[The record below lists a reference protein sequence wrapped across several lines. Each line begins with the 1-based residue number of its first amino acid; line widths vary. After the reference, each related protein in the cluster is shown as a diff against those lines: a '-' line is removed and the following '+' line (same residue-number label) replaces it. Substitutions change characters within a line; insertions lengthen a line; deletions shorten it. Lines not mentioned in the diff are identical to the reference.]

1 MRSRGVIARV
11 PAKVNLQLAV
21 GPLGT
26 DGFHEVTTVFQAI
39 SLFDDVTV
47 ETAAENNGISIQVTG
62 QTSTGVPSDS
72 SNLAVKAA
80 TLMIKNYDLPSDIN
94 IKLKKEIPVAGGMA
108 GGSADAA
115 GEIPVAGGMAGGSAD
130 AAGVIVGL
138 DSLFELG
145 LSRDEM
151 EMVGSKI
158 GADVPFSI
166 CGGVAIGTGRGDQIT
181 PALFKGSYNWVLA
194 LSGQGLATPSVYAE
208 CDRLREGL
216 SISTPVVS
224 EQLMQALRAGDAKA
238 LGKSLSNDLQPAAC
252 SLRPA
257 LRLVLDV
264 GLDYGAL
271 GGIVSGSGPTVAFLV
286 KDDEHAM
293 DLTVAL
299 SSSGVI
305 SSVVRASGA
314 VAGARIIESF

>member
-1 MRSRGVIARV
+1 V
-11 PAKVNLQLAV
+11 PAKVNLQLSV
-21 GPLGT
+21 GPLGS

-47 ETAAENNGISIQVTG
+47 ATAPEGDGIKISISG
-62 QTSTGVPSDS
+62 QTSSGVPADN

-80 TLMIKNYDLPSDIN
+80 ELMIKNYDLPTDLI
-94 IKLKKEIPVAGGMA
+94 IKLKK
-108 GGSADAA
+108 
-115 GEIPVAGGMAGGSAD
+115 EIPVAGGMAGGSAD

-151 EMVGSKI
+151 EIVGSKI
-158 GADVPFSI
+158 GSDVPFSI

-181 PALFKGSYNWVLA
+181 PALAKGSYNWVLA
-194 LSGQGLATPSVYAE
+194 LSGQGLSTPSVYQE

-216 SISTPVVS
+216 SISSPAVS

-238 LGKSLSNDLQPAAC
+238 LGKSLTNELQSAAC

-264 GLDYGAL
+264 GVDYGAL

-286 KDDEHAM
+286 SDDDHAM

-299 SSSGVI
+299 SASGVV
-305 SSVVRASGA
+305 SSVVRATGPA
-314 VAGARIIESF
+314 HGARIIESF

>member
-115 GEIPVAGGMAGGSAD
+115 G
-130 AAGVIVGL
+130 VIVGL

-166 CGGVAIGTGRGDQIT
+166 CGGVAIGTGKGDQIT

>member
-1 MRSRGVIARV
+1 MRSRGVTARV
-11 PAKVNLQLAV
+11 PAKVNLQLSV
-21 GPLGT
+21 GPLGA

-47 ETAAENNGISIQVTG
+47 ATAEKGEGIKISVTG
-62 QTSTGVPSDS
+62 QTSGGVPADN

-80 TLMIKNYDLPSDIN
+80 QLMIKNYDLPEDLV
-94 IKLKKEIPVAGGMA
+94 IKLKK
-108 GGSADAA
+108 
-115 GEIPVAGGMAGGSAD
+115 EIPVAGGMAGGSAD

-145 LSRDEM
+145 LSRDVM
-151 EMVGSKI
+151 ESVGSKI
-158 GADVPFSI
+158 GSDVPFSI

-181 PALFKGSYNWVLA
+181 PALAKGSYNWVLA
-194 LSGQGLATPSVYAE
+194 LSGQGLATPSVYQE

-216 SISTPVVS
+216 SIAPPVVS
-224 EQLMQALRAGDAKA
+224 EPLMQALRAGDAKA
-238 LGKSLSNDLQPAAC
+238 LGKALTNELQPAAC

-264 GLDYGAL
+264 GVDYGAL

-286 KDDEHAM
+286 SDDEHAM

-299 SSSGVI
+299 SSSGVV
-305 SSVVRASGA
+305 SSVVRASGPTN
-314 VAGARIIESF
+314 GARIIESF

>member
-115 GEIPVAGGMAGGSAD
+115 G
-130 AAGVIVGL
+130 VIVGL

-181 PALFKGSYNWVLA
+181 PALFKGNYNWVLA

-305 SSVVRASGA
+305 SSVVRATGA

>member
-21 GPLGT
+21 GPLGA

-47 ETAAENNGISIQVTG
+47 ETAAENNGISIQITG
-62 QTSTGVPSDS
+62 QTSTGVPSDN

-80 TLMIKNYDLPSDIN
+80 TLMIKNYDLPSDLN
-94 IKLKKEIPVAGGMA
+94 IKLKK
-108 GGSADAA
+108 
-115 GEIPVAGGMAGGSAD
+115 EIPVAGGMAGGSAD

-264 GLDYGAL
+264 GIDYGAL

-286 KDDEHAM
+286 TDDEHAM

-299 SSSGVI
+299 SSSGVV

>member
-80 TLMIKNYDLPSDIN
+80 TLMIKNYDLPNDIN
-94 IKLKKEIPVAGGMA
+94 IKLKK
-108 GGSADAA
+108 
-115 GEIPVAGGMAGGSAD
+115 EIPVAGGMAGGSAD

-271 GGIVSGSGPTVAFLV
+271 GGIVSGSGSTVAFLV

>member
-1 MRSRGVIARV
+1 MRSRGVTARV
-11 PAKVNLQLAV
+11 PAKVNLQLSV
-21 GPLGT
+21 GPLGA

-47 ETAAENNGISIQVTG
+47 ATADKGDGIKISITG
-62 QTSTGVPSDS
+62 QTSGGVPADN

-80 TLMIKNYDLPSDIN
+80 QLMIKNYDLPEDLV
-94 IKLKKEIPVAGGMA
+94 IKLKK
-108 GGSADAA
+108 
-115 GEIPVAGGMAGGSAD
+115 EIPVAGGMAGGSAD

-145 LSRDEM
+145 LSRDVM
-151 EMVGSKI
+151 ESVGSKI
-158 GADVPFSI
+158 GSDVPFSI

-181 PALFKGSYNWVLA
+181 PALAKGSYNWVLA
-194 LSGQGLATPSVYAE
+194 LSGQGLATPSVYQE

-216 SISTPVVS
+216 SIAPPVVS
-224 EQLMQALRAGDAKA
+224 EPLMQALRAGDAKA
-238 LGKSLSNDLQPAAC
+238 LGKALTNELQPAAC

-264 GLDYGAL
+264 GVDYGAL

-286 KDDEHAM
+286 SDDDHAM

-299 SSSGVI
+299 SSSGVV
-305 SSVVRASGA
+305 SSVVRASGPTN
-314 VAGARIIESF
+314 GARIIESF

>member
-1 MRSRGVIARV
+1 MRSRGVTARV
-11 PAKVNLQLAV
+11 PAKVNLQLSV
-21 GPLGT
+21 GPLGA

-47 ETAAENNGISIQVTG
+47 ATADKGDGIKISITG
-62 QTSTGVPSDS
+62 QTSGGVPADN

-80 TLMIKNYDLPSDIN
+80 QLMIKNYDLPEDLV
-94 IKLKKEIPVAGGMA
+94 IKLKK
-108 GGSADAA
+108 
-115 GEIPVAGGMAGGSAD
+115 EIPVAGGMAGGSAD

-145 LSRDEM
+145 LSRDVM
-151 EMVGSKI
+151 ESVGSKI
-158 GADVPFSI
+158 GSDVPFSI

-181 PALFKGSYNWVLA
+181 PALAKGSYNWVLA
-194 LSGQGLATPSVYAE
+194 LSGQGLATPSVYQE

-216 SISTPVVS
+216 SIAPPVVS
-224 EQLMQALRAGDAKA
+224 EPLMQALRAGDAKA
-238 LGKSLSNDLQPAAC
+238 LGKALTNELQPAAC

-264 GLDYGAL
+264 GVDYGAL

-286 KDDEHAM
+286 SDDEHAM

-299 SSSGVI
+299 SSSRVV
-305 SSVVRASGA
+305 SSVVRASGPTN
-314 VAGARIIESF
+314 GARIIESF

>member
-1 MRSRGVIARV
+1 MKSHGVVTRV
-11 PAKVNLQLAV
+11 PGKVNLQLSV

-47 ETAAENNGISIQVTG
+47 TEGKVGSGTTISVTG
-62 QTSTGVPSDS
+62 QTANGVPADA
-72 SNLAVKAA
+72 SNLAIRAA
-80 TLMIKNYDLPSDIN
+80 QLMMKEFELSPDLE
-94 IKLKKEIPVAGGMA
+94 IKLKK
-108 GGSADAA
+108 
-115 GEIPVAGGMAGGSAD
+115 EIPVAGGMAGGSAD

-138 DSLFELG
+138 DSLYELG

-151 EMVGSKI
+151 EKIAAQIGS
-158 GADVPFSI
+158 DVPFSLS
-166 CGGVAIGTGRGDQIT
+166 GGVAIGTGRGDQIT
-181 PALFKGSYNWVLA
+181 TALAKGSYTWVLA
-194 LSGQGLATPSVYAE
+194 LSSQGLSTPAVYQE

-216 SISTPVVS
+216 SIASPQVS
-224 EQLMQALRAGDAKA
+224 EPLMQALRAGDSKA
-238 LGKSLSNDLQPAAC
+238 LGKSLLNDLQAAAC

-264 GLDYGAL
+264 GIDYGAL

-286 KDDEHAM
+286 SDEEHAM

-299 SSSGVI
+299 SASGVV
-305 SSVVRASGA
+305 SSITRAVGPA
-314 VAGARIIESF
+314 HGARIIESF

>member
-1 MRSRGVIARV
+1 MRSKGVVARV
-11 PAKVNLQLAV
+11 PAKVNLQLSV
-21 GPLGT
+21 GPLGV

-47 ETAAENNGISIQVTG
+47 ATAAENSGLVISVTG
-62 QTSTGVPSDS
+62 ETAKGVPADS
-72 SNLAVKAA
+72 SNLAIKAA
-80 TLMIKNYDLPSDIN
+80 ELMIKEYELPSDLS
-94 IKLKKEIPVAGGMA
+94 IKLKK
-108 GGSADAA
+108 
-115 GEIPVAGGMAGGSAD
+115 EIPVAGGMAGGSAD

-151 EMVGSKI
+151 ELLGSKI
-158 GADVPFSI
+158 GSDVPFSI
-166 CGGVAIGTGRGDQIT
+166 CGGVAIGSGRGDQIT
-181 PALFKGSYNWVLA
+181 PALAKGNYNWVLA
-194 LSGQGLATPSVYAE
+194 LSGQGLATPSVYQE

-216 SISTPVVS
+216 SISAPVVS
-224 EQLMQALRAGDAKA
+224 EQIMQALRAGDAKA
-238 LGKSLSNDLQPAAC
+238 LGKALTNELQPAAC

-264 GLDYGAL
+264 GIDYGAL

-286 KDDEHAM
+286 SNDDDAM

-299 SSSGVI
+299 SSSGVV
-305 SSVVRASGA
+305 SSVVRATGP

>member
-1 MRSRGVIARV
+1 MRSRGVTARV
-11 PAKVNLQLAV
+11 PAKVNLQLSV
-21 GPLGT
+21 GPLGS

-47 ETAAENNGISIQVTG
+47 ATTDSNDGIKISISG
-62 QTSTGVPSDS
+62 QTSNGVPVDN

-80 TLMIKNYDLPSDIN
+80 QLMIENYDLPKDLS
-94 IKLKKEIPVAGGMA
+94 IKLKK
-108 GGSADAA
+108 
-115 GEIPVAGGMAGGSAD
+115 EIPVAGGMAGGSAD

-151 EMVGSKI
+151 ESVGSKI
-158 GADVPFSI
+158 GSDVPFSI

-181 PALFKGSYNWVLA
+181 PALAKGNYNWVLA
-194 LSGQGLATPSVYAE
+194 LSGQGLSTPAVYQE

-216 SISTPVVS
+216 SIAPPVVS

-238 LGKSLSNDLQPAAC
+238 LGKALTNELQPAAC

-264 GLDYGAL
+264 GVDYGAL

-286 KDDEHAM
+286 SDDDHAM

-299 SSSGVI
+299 SSSGVV
-305 SSVVRASGA
+305 SSVVRASGPTN
-314 VAGARIIESF
+314 GARIIESF

>member
-21 GPLGT
+21 GPLGN

-47 ETAAENNGISIQVTG
+47 ATAPENNGISIQITG
-62 QTSTGVPSDS
+62 QTSTGVPSDN

-80 TLMIKNYDLPSDIN
+80 ALMIKNYDLPNDLN
-94 IKLKKEIPVAGGMA
+94 IKLKK
-108 GGSADAA
+108 
-115 GEIPVAGGMAGGSAD
+115 EIPVAGGMAGGSAD

-194 LSGQGLATPSVYAE
+194 LSGQGLSTPSVYAE

-305 SSVVRASGA
+305 SSVVRATGA

>member
-1 MRSRGVIARV
+1 MKSHGVVTRV
-11 PAKVNLQLAV
+11 PGKVNLQLSV

-47 ETAAENNGISIQVTG
+47 TEGKAGSGTTISVTG
-62 QTSTGVPSDS
+62 QTANGVPADA
-72 SNLAVKAA
+72 SNLAIRAA
-80 TLMIKNYDLPSDIN
+80 QLMMKEFELSSDLE
-94 IKLKKEIPVAGGMA
+94 IKLKK
-108 GGSADAA
+108 
-115 GEIPVAGGMAGGSAD
+115 EIPVAGGMAGGSAD

-138 DSLFELG
+138 DSLYELG

-151 EMVGSKI
+151 EKIASQIGS
-158 GADVPFSI
+158 DVPFSLS
-166 CGGVAIGTGRGDQIT
+166 GGVAIGTGRGDQIT
-181 PALFKGSYNWVLA
+181 TALAKGSYTWVLA
-194 LSGQGLATPSVYAE
+194 LSSQGLSTPAVYQE

-216 SISTPVVS
+216 SIASPQVS
-224 EQLMQALRAGDAKA
+224 EPLMQALRAGDSKA
-238 LGKSLSNDLQPAAC
+238 LGKSLLNDLQAAAC

-264 GLDYGAL
+264 GIDYGAL

-286 KDDEHAM
+286 SDEEHAM

-299 SSSGVI
+299 SASGVV
-305 SSVVRASGA
+305 SSITRAVGPA
-314 VAGARIIESF
+314 HGARIIESF

>member
-21 GPLGT
+21 GPLGD

-115 GEIPVAGGMAGGSAD
+115 G
-130 AAGVIVGL
+130 VIVGL

-151 EMVGSKI
+151 ELVGSKI